1 MNAIPMRS
9 KVEGTLGKFILRA
22 DFDPGRHRIW
32 WDSCDWLEGRL
43 TIRLGRLL
51 THCRA
56 ATRLRGLGPWCSRQ
70 LVGGLRRHRCPL
82 TVSCG
87 LTCRWSGRHV
97 LKTHAL
103 QLGSQF
109 IRNSSLHTP
118 QTPGPTRR
126 RMRTSP
132 PRIKPIPQSLQPLP
146 HNKDTNQCHAKNEVK
161 LQGSI
166 KLQTGILRFTA

>member
-1 MNAIPMRS
+1 MLGVFSTLLPGPLVRARPHAAYLQHSQTPDLGHWCAFRDLCGS
-9 KVEGTLGKFILRA
+9 CLCKRGTSCGYLRVYYV
-22 DFDPGRHRIW
+22 W

-56 ATRLRGLGPWCSRQ
+56 ATRLRGLEPWCSRQ

-82 TVSCG
+82 IVSCG

-109 IRNSSLHTP
+109 ILKT
-118 QTPGPTRR
+118 T
-126 RMRTSP
+126 
-132 PRIKPIPQSLQPLP
+132 
-146 HNKDTNQCHAKNEVK
+146 HAKPAHHASSRSHN
-161 LQGSI
+161 LFNHSHTTRT
-166 KLQTGILRFTA
+166 QTNAMPRMK